1 LKWCNAFVCVI
12 DCPGKNAKS
21 KRGKQQFNIR
31 MIQIT
36 VFVTGIYTF
45 SMTFEIFY
53 DRTRKRWL
61 LNTGACLIEATTW
74 ACLTVCWIDM
84 HIKYSLPDCS
94 RLEVSLN
101 RKCISLKQHYCYSI
115 LAILLYKSHT
125 KSIYSC
131 EKYCNVAL
139 EHWRTFFVSLN

>member
-1 LKWCNAFVCVI
+1 M
-12 DCPGKNAKS
+12 
-21 KRGKQQFNIR
+21 FNS
-31 MIQIT
+31 
-36 VFVTGIYTF
+36 Y
-45 SMTFEIFY
+45 EIFY

-131 EKYCNVAL
+131 DKYCNVYHPYVIL
-139 EHWRTFFVSLN
+139 LFSSLAFSIFSWTVNYTDKCITSFQKHQ